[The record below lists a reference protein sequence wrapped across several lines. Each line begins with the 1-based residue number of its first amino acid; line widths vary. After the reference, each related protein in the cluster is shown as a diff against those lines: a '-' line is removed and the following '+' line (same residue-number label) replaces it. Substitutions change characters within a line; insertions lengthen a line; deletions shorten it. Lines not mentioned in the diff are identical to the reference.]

1 MTDLPPKTGRPPDA
15 GPPDRAADHGPA
27 GATASDAST
36 AAPEPL
42 AGQAPLT
49 EADRREL
56 ERLRR
61 EVAGLRAARAGRGR
75 RAGRWVAAVALLVVG
90 LLLGVSSIVAVFLRN
105 QILDTDRYVSTVA
118 PLARDP
124 VVQDAI
130 ANRLSNEI
138 LTRVDLTS
146 LAEQASAWL
155 QQQGAPE
162 QIDALVGPAVNGIE
176 SFVRTE
182 VRKLVGTEQFAAAW
196 DAANRVGHDG
206 LIAVVTGSTVGPV
219 SSSGDTVS
227 VDLGVFLD
235 TVKQRLVDA
244 GFDLASRVPSVPVQ
258 FTVFQ
263 SPDLPKIRTAV
274 RWLDRAA
281 TWLPWVALAII
292 VAAVFVAPDHRR
304 GTILAGLFVGIGLL
318 VLRLVLAASR
328 DYYLDRLPP
337 SVQSPQ
343 AVARVLEVVLRNV
356 REVVTILVVVALIA
370 AVAAFLAGPSRFAT
384 ALRRVVNRGID
395 ALARALSH
403 SGIPFGPVPEFMARY
418 RAAAAPVAIVL
429 AAVILIFNPGL
440 AAVLW
445 LTVGVLIVLA
455 VVEILARIEPVPRE
469 PVRMTPAAP
478 ATPA

>member
-1 MTDLPPKTGRPPDA
+1 MTTLPPGA
-15 GPPDRAADHGPA
+15 GPPGAGPPERTSDHGPA
-27 GATASDAST
+27 VAGGGEARGAV
-36 AAPEPL
+36 PEPP

-56 ERLRR
+56 EQLRR
-61 EVAGLRAARAGRGR
+61 EVAGLRAARKGRGR
-75 RAGRWVAAVALLVVG
+75 RVGRWVAAVALLVVG
-90 LLLGVSSIVAVFLRN
+90 LLLGVSSVLAVFLRN
-105 QILDTDRYVSTVA
+105 QIFDTDRYVSTVA

-138 LTRVDLTS
+138 LARVDLES
-146 LAEQASAWL
+146 LASQASAWL
-155 QQQGAPE
+155 AQQGAPE
-162 QIDALVGPAVNGIE
+162 QLDALVGPAVNGIE

-196 DAANRVGHDG
+196 DAANRVGHEA

-219 SSSGDTVS
+219 TSSGDTIS

-244 GFDLASRVPSVPVQ
+244 GFNLASRVPSVPVQ

-304 GTILAGLFVGIGLL
+304 GTILAGLFVGLGLL
-318 VLRLVLAASR
+318 LLRLGFAVLR

-337 SVQSPQ
+337 AVQSPQ
-343 AVARVLEVVLRNV
+343 AVGLVLVTVLRNV
-356 REVVTILVVVALIA
+356 REVVTLLVVVALLA
-370 AVAAFLAGPSRFAT
+370 AVAAFLAGPSRFAM

-395 ALARALSH
+395 ALALALSH
-403 SGIPFGPVPEFMARY
+403 SGIPFGPVPEFTARY

-429 AAVILIFNPGL
+429 AAVILLFNPGL

-445 LTVGVLIVLA
+445 LTVGVLVVLV
-455 VVEILARIEPVPRE
+455 VVETLARISPVPRE
-469 PVRMTPAAP
+469 PVRVTPAAP
-478 ATPA
+478 AAPA